1 VHSVGENV
9 DDCPR
14 YRIFCELQ
22 LINTDSV
29 VTFKIHVT
37 QAGAVYDSEPV
48 QIIDLN
54 VMAIQSDVSWNHV
67 GNVRHLVSGAFWTRL
82 GGANDSQIDP
92 ICLWL
97 RLRFMTA
104 VLQVYRYDLH

>member
-1 VHSVGENV
+1 ML
-9 DDCPR
+9 
-14 YRIFCELQ
+14 CELQ
-22 LINTDSV
+22 LINADSV

-67 GNVRHLVSGAFWTRL
+67 GNVRHLVNCAFWTRL
-82 GGANDSQIDP
+82 GE
-92 ICLWL
+92 L
-97 RLRFMTA
+97 MTA
-104 VLQVYRYDLH
+104 KLIRFACGSALV

>member
-1 VHSVGENV
+1 MHSVGENV

-14 YRIFCELQ
+14 YLMLCELQ

-37 QAGAVYDSEPV
+37 SASAVYDSEPV

-97 RLRFMTA
+97 RLRFMTG
-104 VLQVYRYDLH
+104 VL

>member
-14 YRIFCELQ
+14 YRMLCELQ

-37 QAGAVYDSEPV
+37 SAGAVYDSEPV
-48 QIIDLN
+48 QIQIIDLN
-54 VMAIQSDVSWNHV
+54 VIAIQSDVSWNLV
-67 GNVRHLVSGAFWTRL
+67 GNVRHLVNCAFWTRL
-82 GGANDSQIDP
+82 GGS
-92 ICLWL
+92 
-97 RLRFMTA
+97 
-104 VLQVYRYDLH
+104 

>member
-1 VHSVGENV
+1 MHSVGENV

-14 YRIFCELQ
+14 YRMLCELQ

-37 QAGAVYDSEPV
+37 SASAVYDSEPV

-54 VMAIQSDVSWNHV
+54 VMAIQSDVSWNLV
-67 GNVRHLVSGAFWTRL
+67 GNVRHLVNCAFWTRWREL
-82 GGANDSQIDP
+82 
-92 ICLWL
+92 
-97 RLRFMTA
+97 MTA
-104 VLQVYRYDLH
+104 KLIRFACGSALDL